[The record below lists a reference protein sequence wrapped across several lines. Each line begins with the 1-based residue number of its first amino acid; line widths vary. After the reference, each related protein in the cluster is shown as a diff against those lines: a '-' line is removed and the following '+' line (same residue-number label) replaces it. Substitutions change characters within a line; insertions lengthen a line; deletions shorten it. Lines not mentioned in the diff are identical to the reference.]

1 MADVGVSTLGVK
13 LGYAIDVDGTKPESF
28 KLLTRIN
35 SIGGIELS
43 TETIDASALEDYV
56 EKSVAGRQSSGGTW
70 DVTINLTDDTQK
82 EWSDLISAADGESV
96 WFEVTNPNLTDAFF
110 VVAEVPKM
118 LPLPS
123 HDQNGLLTMTISLVI
138 NEYKGMDTKV
148 EPTA

>member
-1 MADVGVSTLGVK
+1 MADMGVSTLGVK
-13 LGYAIDVDGTKPESF
+13 LGYAVDVDGSKPESF

-70 DVTINLTDDTQK
+70 DVTINATNETIA
-82 EWSDLISAADGESV
+82 EWTTLITEANGKAV
-96 WFEVTNPNLTDAFF
+96 WFEVTNPNLTEAFF

-123 HDQNGLLTMTISLVI
+123 IDQNGLLTMSISLVI